1 MIFMQRMMPKH
12 IRVFNFFRSVGKYN
26 EPRLIRIEK
35 NRDSQEMIKSGSL
48 VSRVK
53 VFKRPVVSGIWHI
66 PNSLYHEWHVW
77 MNDTNLFQ
85 FSIREI
91 RLNVLFVIYKHLK
104 SHLKSLENTGFPIV
118 SGGHP

>member
-1 MIFMQRMMPKH
+1 MQRMMPKH

-118 SGGHP
+118 SGRHP